1 MKFTRAKAAAAVSL
15 LFTMSCGRQ
24 QQTASNQK
32 VTPQASTSQSQ
43 SQNYPNLA
51 TQAKE
56 VNDAFVRKD
65 FGKVSDMTYARV
77 VQSSGGRD
85 QMVSL
90 LAQGVAEQEA
100 AGGFLLSSSPG
111 APTQIVESSGSI
123 YAVIPTTLKIKTRD
137 GTFQASGCLIGISND
152 NGKNWT
158 FVDAGGKKPNEIKAV
173 LPEVADKLDLPKETE
188 PVRISEGK

>member
-1 MKFTRAKAAAAVSL
+1 MKFSDARVAGGVLL
-15 LFTMSCGRQ
+15 LFTISCGRQ

-32 VTPQASTSQSQ
+32 ATPQPATSQ

-65 FGKVSDMTYARV
+65 FGKVSDMTYPKV

-100 AGGFLLSSSPG
+100 AGGFLLSSTAG
-111 APTQIVESSGSI
+111 APTQIVEDSGSI
-123 YAVIPTTLKIKTRD
+123 YAVIPTTLKIKTPD
-137 GTFQASGCLIGISND
+137 GTFQASGCLIGISTD

-158 FVDAGGKKPNEIKAV
+158 FVDAGGKKPNEIKTV
-173 LPEVADKLDLPKETE
+173 LPEVADKLQLPKETE

>member
-1 MKFTRAKAAAAVSL
+1 MKFTRITSISAVTVL
-15 LFTMSCGRQ
+15 LTISCGRRQ
-24 QQTASNQK
+24 ETASNQK
-32 VTPQASTSQSQ
+32 ATSQPSASQ

-56 VNDAFVRKD
+56 VNDALVRKD
-65 FGKVSDMTYARV
+65 FGKVSDMTYPKV

-85 QMVSL
+85 QMVTL

-100 AGGFLLSSSPG
+100 AGGFLLSSTPG
-111 APTQIVESSGSI
+111 APTQIIENSGSI
-123 YAVIPTTLKIKTRD
+123 YAVIPTTLKIKAPG
-137 GTFQASGCLIGISND
+137 GTFQGSGCLIGISTD

-158 FVDAGGKKPNEIKAV
+158 FVDAGGKKRDEIKAV
-173 LPEVADKLDLPKETE
+173 LPEVADKLQLPKETE